1 MAQGGVRLSAATFE
15 LIWQYLRLGEM
26 PTALYVPPE
35 GATVAERQAV
45 GRAAIDEL
53 AEQDLLVGRDEL
65 DEEVAGLFR
74 LLARPADEFYG
85 WFVRADGS
93 AFSGLVAVHQRRAAM
108 AILDNGRAWVAPV
121 APTTPAQALIGIAP
135 RGRPVTAKSI
145 TVPADEFTVP
155 TEPTE
160 PAGRRSDFE
169 AARGVL
175 EDNIPESHDS
185 DVNRLRALVA
195 EPDRGRAQLFVAL
208 RDRAGRRRKSARPIY
223 YLDTEAGRWLLHF
236 TSRHGGEPWLTAA
249 PGSAEA
255 LTHALYDTRRELLG
269 ARQL

>member
-26 PTALYVPPE
+26 PTALYVPPK
-35 GATVAERQAV
+35 GATVADRQAA

-53 AEQDLLVGRDEL
+53 AEQDLLVGRDDL
-65 DEEVAGLFR
+65 DEEVAALFR
-74 LLARPADEFYG
+74 LLARPTDEFYG

-93 AFSGLVAVHQRRAAM
+93 AFSGLVGVHQRRAAI

-145 TVPADEFTVP
+145 TVPADKFTA
-155 TEPTE
+155 PTE
-160 PAGRRSDFE
+160 PARRHSDFE

-175 EDNIPESHDS
+175 ADSIPESRDS
-185 DVNRLRALVA
+185 AVNRLRALVA

-223 YLDTEAGRWLLHF
+223 YLDTEAGRWMLHF
-236 TSRHGGEPWLTAA
+236 SSRHGGEPWLTAA
-249 PGSAEA
+249 AGSAEA
-255 LTHALYDTRRELLG
+255 LTHALYDTRRELLDS
-269 ARQL
+269 R